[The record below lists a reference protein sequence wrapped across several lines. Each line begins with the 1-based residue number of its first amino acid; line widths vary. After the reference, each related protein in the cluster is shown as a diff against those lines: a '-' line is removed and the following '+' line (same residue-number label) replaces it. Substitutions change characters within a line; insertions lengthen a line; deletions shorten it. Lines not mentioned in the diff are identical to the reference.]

1 MSIHIVTPKIITD
14 RKVRA
19 DTLSELFA
27 TLDTTIRKVVIENVP
42 FLLSHTLSTTSFDR
56 IL

>member
-1 MSIHIVTPKIITD
+1 MSIHIVTPKRITD